1 MNTPPDVAAGTGPGA
16 RTGASPISA
25 TTSAVTSAATC
36 AATHPSATALT
47 RQQAVAVFLVFA
59 FAYFFSALVRAV
71 TATLAP
77 VFSAELG
84 LASGQLGLL
93 AGAYFLGFSVMQ
105 LPLGSALD
113 RWGAKRVLMVF
124 LLIAVLGCLAFAA
137 AASFSQLLLARW
149 LIGVGVSACLMAP
162 LTCFRRV
169 FTPAAQLRAN
179 AWMLMT
185 GSLGMLASTVPVQ
198 WLLPA
203 LGWRGLFVVVAGLLG
218 LAVLLIW
225 RWVPA
230 DAPAE
235 SSSEAPAEAPAES
248 TAHSPAGRD
257 APRAAGGYRQ
267 VFTHP
272 VFVRMAPLAFFVYGG
287 LIAMQS
293 LWIGPWLTQVGG
305 RSAAGAAQG
314 LFLVN
319 LAMLVAFFGWGLL
332 MPRLIR
338 AGWAGE
344 RLIARAWPASV
355 LCLGLIIWQGAQAGP
370 LLWAL
375 WCVVTSVVSL
385 SQPAVGQAFPAALA
399 GRALSAFNL
408 LIFAGVFVQQWMIG
422 LAIDA
427 LRAHGLAPVAAFQ
440 LAFGVFMAAYTMS
453 FLWLNLLRWR
463 QPAHRSAASAG

>member
-1 MNTPPDVAAGTGPGA
+1 MSVPPDAAAGPMPGA
-16 RTGASPISA
+16 RNGAAPVSTPTRDATRAATRAATNDATGSA
-25 TTSAVTSAATC
+25 TGTSAIAF
-36 AATHPSATALT
+36 T
-47 RQQAVAVFLVFA
+47 RPQAVGVFLVFA

-84 LASGQLGLL
+84 LAAGQLGLL

-124 LLIAVLGCLAFAA
+124 LLTAVLGCLSFAA
-137 AASFSQLLLARW
+137 AASFSQLLVARF

-162 LTCFRRV
+162 LTCFRRL
-169 FTPAAQLRAN
+169 FTPAMQLRATS
-179 AWMLMT
+179 WMLMA

-203 LGWRGLFVVVAGLLG
+203 LGWRGLFVAVAGLLG

-235 SSSEAPAEAPAES
+235 SPNPSQ
-248 TAHSPAGRD
+248 GRPD
-257 APRAAGGYRQ
+257 APGVLGGYRQ
-267 VFTHP
+267 VFAHP

-287 LIAMQS
+287 LIALQS

-305 RSAAGAAQG
+305 RSAAGAAEG

-319 LAMLVAFFGWGLL
+319 LAMLVAFFGWGLW

-344 RLIARAWPASV
+344 RLVARAWPASV
-355 LCLGLIIWQGAQAGP
+355 LCLGLILWQGAQAGP

-375 WCVVTSVVSL
+375 WCVATSVVSL
-385 SQPAVGQAFPAALA
+385 SQPAVGQAFPVALA

-408 LIFAGVFVQQWMIG
+408 LIFAGVFVQQWTIG
-422 LAIDA
+422 MAIDA
-427 LRAHGLAPVAAFQ
+427 LRAYGLAPADAFR
-440 LAFGVFMAAYTMS
+440 LAFGAFMAACTLS

-463 QPAHRSAASAG
+463 LRRRQPAASAG